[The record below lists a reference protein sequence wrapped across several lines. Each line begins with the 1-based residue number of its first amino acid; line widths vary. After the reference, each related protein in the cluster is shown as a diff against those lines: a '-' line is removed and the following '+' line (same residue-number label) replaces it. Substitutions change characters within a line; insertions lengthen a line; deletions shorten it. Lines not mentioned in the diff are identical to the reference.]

1 MSVILLGSAYPFRG
15 GLAAFNERL
24 VREFSAQGYEAEL
37 VTFTTQYPSLFFP
50 GTTQYS
56 TSEVPEGLNI
66 RRMLSS
72 VNPVSWWRTGRYIR
86 KARPDILIIKYWM
99 PFMAPCLG
107 AVARIA
113 SGNRHTKVICI
124 ADNIIPHEKHFY
136 DKLLTTWFIRSCH
149 AFVTMSDSVLRDLAR
164 FDRKK
169 LRASNPHPLFDN
181 FGDPVSRNTAAVR
194 LGLPPDKKYVLFFGF
209 IRKYKGLD
217 LLLEAFR
224 NDNRFPDNLHLI
236 IAGEFY
242 TDPAPYKE
250 MVDPSMA
257 HRVHWFDRFIPDEEV
272 AVFFSLADLVVQP
285 YKDATQSGVTQ
296 IAYHFNKPMVVTHVG
311 GLPELVPDGECGW
324 VVEPSADKL
333 ADAMARFF
341 SDNDP
346 DRFKAGIENQKA
358 RFGWDRMVDT
368 LIRLKAQL
376 R

>member
-1 MSVILLGSAYPFRG
+1 MKVILLGSAYPFRG

-24 VREFSAQGYEAEL
+24 IREFRSKGHDAEL

-56 TSEVPEGLNI
+56 TSAAPEGLTI

-72 VNPVSWWRTGRYIR
+72 VNPFTWWKTGRYIR
-86 KARPDILIIKYWM
+86 KAKPDILVIKYWM

-113 SGNRHTKVICI
+113 LGNRHSRVICI
-124 ADNIIPHEKHFY
+124 ADNIIPHETHFY

-181 FGDPVSRNTAAVR
+181 FGEPLSKEKAAAQ
-194 LGLPPDKKYVLFFGF
+194 LGLPPDKRYVLFFGF
-209 IRKYKGLD
+209 IRAYKGLD

-224 NDNRFPDNLHLI
+224 NGDRFPDDLQLI
-236 IAGEFY
+236 VAGEFY
-242 TDPAPYKE
+242 TDPVPYKDLA
-250 MVDPSMA
+250 DPSMA
-257 HRVHWFDRFIPDEEV
+257 QRIHWFDRFIPDEEV
-272 AVFFSLADLVVQP
+272 AAFFSLADLVVQP

-296 IAYHFNKPMVVTHVG
+296 IAYHFDKPMVVTNVG

-324 VVEPSADKL
+324 VVEPSADSI
-333 ADAMARFF
+333 ANAIERYF

-346 DRFKAGIENQKA
+346 ESFKAGIRDQKA

-368 LIRLKAQL
+368 LIRLKTQL
-376 R
+376 G